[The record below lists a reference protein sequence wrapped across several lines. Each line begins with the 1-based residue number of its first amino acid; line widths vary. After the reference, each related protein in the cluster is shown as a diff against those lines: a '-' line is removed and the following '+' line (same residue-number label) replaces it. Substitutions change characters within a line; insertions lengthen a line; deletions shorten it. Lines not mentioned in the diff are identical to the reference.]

1 MSVLYLYI
9 YKAMFKLDIHTFGTF
24 GIFFKNL

>member
-9 YKAMFKLDIHTFGTF
+9 YFLSDGFILLLAEYIY
-24 GIFFKNL
+24 IFLHI